1 MADGEEVGTLI
12 ADSDSGNR
20 IAETDFHKSSPL
32 SPGFNRHD
40 ELGGVSLGFRVSRR
54 FPQEHLRPASFF
66 GLVRSGGEVLVESRN
81 GLMQA
86 IGDHLRVVC
95 QRRTGVGMAE
105 VTLQILHARV
115 LLNVCGRSSP

>member
-1 MADGEEVGTLI
+1 MTCQKQLSALI
-12 ADSDSGNR
+12 VDDMLGSVAG
-20 IAETDFHKSSPL
+20 AQVHGLSPL
-32 SPGFNRHD
+32 SPALNRHYALEGRCLD
-40 ELGGVSLGFRVSRR
+40 FSFIRR
-54 FPQEHLRPASFF
+54 LPEERHRPASLF

-81 GLMQA
+81 GLVQA

-115 LLNVCGRSSP
+115 LLNVCGRGTP